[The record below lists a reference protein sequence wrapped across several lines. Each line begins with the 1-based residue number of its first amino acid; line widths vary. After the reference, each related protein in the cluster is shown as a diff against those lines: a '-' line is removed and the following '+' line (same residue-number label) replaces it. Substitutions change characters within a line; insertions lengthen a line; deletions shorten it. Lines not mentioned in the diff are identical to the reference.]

1 MRNKEQ
7 KDIWQDMKDIWNKQ
21 PQSEKINI
29 QVSELIAEFKSKI
42 SQFEKDLIYKDIA
55 FIESSTSQ
63 FEKKL
68 IQRDINLFT
77 SLLKKMIN
85 KFRMKK

>member
-1 MRNKEQ
+1 MWDKEQ
-7 KDIWQDMKDIWNKQ
+7 KDIWQDIKDIWNKQ

-29 QVSELIAEFKSKI
+29 QVSELIAEFKGKI
-42 SQFEKDLIYKDIA
+42 SQFEKDLIYTDIA
-55 FIESSTSQ
+55 FIKSSTSQ

-68 IQRDINLFT
+68 IQRDVNLFT
-77 SLLKKMIN
+77 SFLKKMSS